1 MDLKPEK
8 DLKYFK
14 RSENRIHLDFLY
26 AIQSRIKEGGN
37 LAGME
42 NATSIPS
49 SEIIVWYDTVCSKDF
64 DFGAAIMLQIK
75 NGLHMYLC
83 KPLILLVRPARF
95 ELATY
100 GFVVKTLSK
109 MKINDF
115 N

>member
-64 DFGAAIMLQIK
+64 DFGAAIMLQNKLPRRKQRGIRIK
-75 NGLHMYLC
+75 ATAGLH
-83 KPLILLVRPARF
+83 A
-95 ELATY
+95 AY
-100 GFVVKTLSK
+100 GTCFPVS
-109 MKINDF
+109 
-115 N
+115 